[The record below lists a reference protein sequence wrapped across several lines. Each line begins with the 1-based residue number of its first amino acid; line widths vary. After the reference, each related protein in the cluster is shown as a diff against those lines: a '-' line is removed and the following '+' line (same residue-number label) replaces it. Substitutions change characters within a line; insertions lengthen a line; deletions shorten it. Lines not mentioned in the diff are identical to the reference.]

1 MGRHSSPQNQPQQTD
16 SPKNLTLPRLA
27 LLLGIALAGLAS
39 TVAVVFNWPNSQE
52 TEISDSFS
60 ASSFNRTLV
69 EGTVTLVDNNACN
82 SPSISTVFEGAPV
95 TPLETPT
102 QDCRR
107 ALVDITSGDFAGQR
121 TMLVTH
127 GLPGEPDFEEGQ
139 KILLSQTRTADGGTT
154 MSFADYERT
163 TPLLVWGA
171 VIVLALVLFAG
182 WRGVRALVGLGV
194 TLGMIG
200 AFLLPALASGHD
212 SALLAVI
219 TGALVLLVVVP
230 LVHGLNWKSAA
241 ALGGTLLALLVAAGL
256 TSIGLSSTGVRGL
269 GDDENLTI
277 MLYLPG
283 VSVLGLLAAG
293 FIIGT
298 LGVLNDVTI
307 AQASTINE
315 LAELDPQATP
325 WRLFLWAMKVG
336 QDHIASVVYTLV
348 LSYTGAALPLL
359 LLISVA
365 QRPLGETLS
374 SDVVATELLRSGI
387 GGLALILAVPLT
399 TLIAAWTV
407 PERGS
412 GERND
417 TGAQQA

>member
-1 MGRHSSPQNQPQQTD
+1 MGRHRPSPTA
-16 SPKNLTLPRLA
+16 LTLPRLA
-27 LLLGIALAGLAS
+27 LLIGITLSCLAS
-39 TVAVVFNWPNSQE
+39 AIAVALNWPNAERAEVSE
-52 TEISDSFS
+52 TF
-60 ASSFNRTLV
+60 ASSAFNRTLV
-69 EGTVTLVDNNACN
+69 EGTVTLVDGNACN
-82 SPSISTVFEGAPV
+82 SPSIGTIFDGSPV
-95 TPLETPT
+95 TPLESSG

-107 ALVDITSGDFAGQR
+107 ALVDITSGEFAGKR
-121 TMLVTH
+121 TMLVSY
-127 GLPGEPDFEEGQ
+127 GMPGEPELQEGE
-139 KILLSQTRTADGGTT
+139 KIHLTETRAEDGRVS
-154 MSFADYERT
+154 MAFADYQRG
-163 TPLLVWGA
+163 TPLLIWGI
-171 VIVLALVLFAG
+171 VIVVALIVFAG
-182 WRGVRALVGLGV
+182 WRGFRALIGLAV
-194 TLGMIG
+194 TLAMIG
-200 AFLLPALASGHD
+200 FFLLPALASGRD

-256 TSIGLSSTGVRGL
+256 TSIGLRTTEVRGL
-269 GDDENLTI
+269 GSDENLTI
-277 MLYLPG
+277 LLYLPE

-315 LAELDPQATP
+315 LSALDPEASP
-325 WRLFLWAMKVG
+325 WRLFLGAMKVG

-407 PERGS
+407 PERS
-412 GERND
+412 PK
-417 TGAQQA
+417 

>member
-1 MGRHSSPQNQPQQTD
+1 MGRHHSS
-16 SPKNLTLPRLA
+16 SAALTRPRLA
-27 LLLGIALAGLAS
+27 LLLGIALACLAS
-39 TVAVVFNWPNSQE
+39 AVAVALNWPDQE
-52 TEISDSFS
+52 RTPVSETFS
-60 ASSFNRTLV
+60 SSAFNRTLV
-69 EGTVTLVDNNACN
+69 EGTVMLVDGNACT
-82 SPSISTVFEGAPV
+82 SPSIGTVFDGSPV
-95 TPLETPT
+95 TPLETSH
-102 QDCRR
+102 QECRR
-107 ALVDITSGDFAGQR
+107 ALVDITSGEFAGQR
-121 TMLVTH
+121 TMLVTY
-127 GLPGEPDFEEGQ
+127 GMPGEPELHEGE
-139 KILLSQTRTADGGTT
+139 KIQLTETRTDDGRVT
-154 MSFADYERT
+154 MAFADYQRG
-163 TPLLVWGA
+163 TPLLIWGI
-171 VIVLALVLFAG
+171 VIVLALIVFAG
-182 WRGVRALVGLGV
+182 WRGFRALIGLAV
-194 TLGMIG
+194 TLAMIG
-200 AFLLPALASGHD
+200 FFLLPALASGRD

-256 TSIGLSSTGVRGL
+256 TSIGLRSTQVRGL
-269 GDDENLTI
+269 GSDENLTI
-277 MLYLPG
+277 LLYLPE

-315 LAELDPQATP
+315 LSALDPGASP
-325 WRLFLWAMKVG
+325 WRLFLGAMKVG

-365 QRPLGETLS
+365 RRPLGETLS

-407 PERGS
+407 PERAS
-412 GERND
+412 
-417 TGAQQA
+417 Q